1 MKQHLKYENN
11 MRRKHGIKYN
21 IHHHET
27 INVFAYHVGF
37 QVKYHYWQFIEH
49 FGRIIWCENKL
60 FECFS

>member
-1 MKQHLKYENN
+1 MKQHLKYENK

-49 FGRIIWCENKL
+49 FGRIIW
-60 FECFS
+60 